1 MNLSLARLA
10 SRTSRRLSPVAL
22 SLSLTLGVAAGAAT
36 LLAPE
41 VAMAGDPVLA
51 KKLFDEGRTLMEAGK
66 LDEAVQKFLASNR
79 ADASVGAMYNA
90 GRCYEQL
97 GKLAS
102 AWGAY
107 NEAARFARGKGDQ
120 REQEAVNA
128 GKALEGKLSELTI
141 TAKEK
146 VPGLVVKRDGTELD
160 VAALGTGIPVDAGE
174 HVVEASAPG
183 YKPVKLKI
191 SVGGN
196 ADKKALE
203 LPALEKAPEGTPGA
217 GEPGAA
223 KSSGT
228 LRTVGFVVGGVG
240 LVATGV
246 GIAMGALA
254 ASDASTAEND
264 PSLCPN
270 KQCSA
275 AGRAFVNDATTKATV
290 SSVLIPVGVVALA
303 GGVILAVVGGPKGG
317 AAKTGLRGP
326 AGSRWLAAPYA
337 SPEGGGLGLVGQF

>member
-41 VAMAGDPVLA
+41 AAMAGDPVLA

-160 VAALGTGIPVDAGE
+160 LAALGTGIPVDAGE
-174 HVVEASAPG
+174 HVVEGSAPG
-183 YKPVKLKI
+183 YKAVKLTI
-191 SVGGN
+191 VVGPN

-203 LPALEKAPEGTPGA
+203 LPALEKAPEGEG
-217 GEPGAA
+217 GGQPGAA

-317 AAKTGLRGP
+317 PAKTGLVGP
-326 AGSRWLAAPYA
+326 GGSRWLAAPYA
-337 SPEGGGLGLVGQF
+337 TPEGGGVGLVGRF